1 MFNYKRKKKKKFS
14 RLCFLRGNA
23 VGVPTLTRKDEE
35 RKFKKTKKNV
45 KILFTRS
52 QLAMVEFY
60 APICKSIAFESP

>member
-35 RKFKKTKKNV
+35 RKLKKQNKTKCENSFYQV
-45 KILFTRS
+45 TIGDGGILCAD
-52 QLAMVEFY
+52 L
-60 APICKSIAFESP
+60 